1 MKKNLTK
8 WYSMVNKNKLKSHN
22 KNKNHNHNEIHIHM
36 SDKKTKPRRRRK
48 TTRKPRDAP
57 TPYQTFQ
64 PAPVPIYT
72 NRPQFLETVTQSQRE
87 NPIHS
92 TIRVNDQVPVFSDNI
107 PGPSRTF
114 SDPHVYNSPFLSPKS
129 EYTPKVKVE
138 PMTPFYSKASFDE
151 SYKPIL
157 DNSPIQS
164 PGLFEENI
172 PTTSPFR
179 SSFAQRVFNNQKND
193 SESDNQS
200 QASDVTPIPVIPKL
214 RKIRKKVD
222 VSLLSLEEWRRRERT
237 KTQRAQKYMEKKMK
251 NLSIS

>member
-1 MKKNLTK
+1 MT
-8 WYSMVNKNKLKSHN
+8 
-22 KNKNHNHNEIHIHM
+22 
-36 SDKKTKPRRRRK
+36 DKKTKPRRRRK

-92 TIRVNDQVPVFSDNI
+92 TVRVNEQVPVFSDSTPI
-107 PGPSRTF
+107 QSRTF
-114 SDPHVYNSPFLSPKS
+114 SDASPYLTPKS
-129 EYTPKVKVE
+129 EYTPQVKVE
-138 PMTPFYSKASFDE
+138 PMTPLYSKSSFE
-151 SYKPIL
+151 EPYKPFL
-157 DNSPIQS
+157 DNLHIQS
-164 PGLFEENI
+164 PGSFEENS
-172 PTTSPFR
+172 PMTTPFR
-179 SSFAQRVFNNQKND
+179 SSFARAAFNNKKRGN
-193 SESDNQS
+193 ESDNQS
-200 QASDVTPIPVIPKL
+200 QASEITPIPVIPKL

-251 NLSIS
+251 NLSI